1 MQPDAVTTTPDHAFT
16 TLGLSDLLLR
26 AVQAAGYTSAT
37 PVQAQAIPEVLAGHD
52 LMVCAQTGTGKTAA
66 FMLPALQRLAADAGK
81 RPIGAPRVLVLTPT
95 RELAQQV
102 TDAAMKYGKFLRH
115 ASVAAIVGG
124 VSYIQQNRALAQ
136 QLDILVATPGRLT
149 DHLTRGRLDLSRVEL
164 LVLDEADRMLD
175 MGFVEAVE
183 HIAGATPAQ
192 RQTLLF
198 SATLDGAIA
207 RLARRILRAPRMV
220 SVEGAKERHAN
231 IEQRLHFVDDRAH
244 KDRLLEHLLRDAEVK
259 QAIVFTATKRDADD
273 IAGDLQSQGHAVA
286 ALHGDMNQHHR
297 TRALSA
303 MKQGRIRVL
312 VATDVAARGIDVAG
326 ISHVINYDLPR
337 DAESYVHRIGRTGRA
352 GAKGLALSF
361 AHRGE
366 RGLLARIEGFTGQRI
381 AAHVVPGFEPKPR
394 PQGDARSPG
403 RNERW
408 KAKPASRS
416 APAPRAGQARGRPA
430 ARDGDDFRQGRR
442 TAPSTRWDRG

>member
-1 MQPDAVTTTPDHAFT
+1 MENQTFA
-16 TLGLSDLLLR
+16 TLGLSTPLLR
-26 AVQAAGYTSAT
+26 ALEVAGYTEAT

-66 FMLPALQRLAADAGK
+66 FMLPALQRLGTDPVK
-81 RPIGAPRVLVLTPT
+81 QPRGAPRILVLTPT

-136 QLDILVATPGRLT
+136 SLDILVATPGRLT

-183 HIAGATPAQ
+183 HIANATPAS
-192 RQTLLF
+192 RQTVLF
-198 SATLDGAIA
+198 SATLDGASA
-207 RLARRILRAPRMV
+207 RLAKRILREPKLI
-220 SVEGAKERHAN
+220 SVAGAKERHTN

-244 KDRLLEHLLRDAEVK
+244 KDRLLQHLLSDTDVK
-259 QAIVFTATKRDADD
+259 QAIVFTATKRDADTV
-273 IAGDLQSQGHAVA
+273 AGALEFQGHAVA

-337 DAESYVHRIGRTGRA
+337 DVESYVHRIGRTGRA

-366 RGLLARIEGFTGQRI
+366 RALLARIEGFTGQRI
-381 AAHVVPGFEPKPR
+381 DAHVVPGFEPKAR
-394 PQGDARSPG
+394 VQDDARGGRQNDRRRPSSSSARRPG
-403 RNERW
+403 
-408 KAKPASRS
+408 AS
-416 APAPRAGQARGRPA
+416 AGQQRDGRERTAARG
-430 ARDGDDFRQGRR
+430 AR
-442 TAPSTRWDRG
+442 

>member
-1 MQPDAVTTTPDHAFT
+1 MEDQTFAA
-16 TLGLSDLLLR
+16 LGLSDSLLR
-26 AVQAAGYTSAT
+26 AVQAAGYATPT
-37 PVQAQAIPEVLAGHD
+37 PVQAHAIPQALAGHD

-66 FMLPALQRLAADAGK
+66 FMLPALQRLATDTAK
-81 RPIGAPRVLVLTPT
+81 RPSGAPRVLVLTPT

-102 TDAAMKYGKFLRH
+102 TEAALTYGKFLRH
-115 ASVAAIVGG
+115 ARIAAIVGG
-124 VSYIQQNRALAQ
+124 VSYVQQNRALAQ
-136 QLDILVATPGRLT
+136 SLEILVATPGRLT
-149 DHLTRGRLDLSRVEL
+149 DHLTRGRLDLSHVEL

-183 HIAGATPAQ
+183 HIANATPAA
-192 RQTLLF
+192 RQTVLF

-207 RLARRILRAPRMV
+207 RLARRILREPQLI
-220 SVEGAKERHAN
+220 SVEGSKESHAN

-244 KDRLLEHLLRDAEVK
+244 KDRLLEHLLRDVDVK
-259 QAIVFTATKRDADD
+259 QAIVFTATKRDADG

-312 VATDVAARGIDVAG
+312 VATDVAARGIDVVG

-361 AHRGE
+361 AHRAE

-381 AAHVVPGFEPKPR
+381 AAHVVAGFEPKVR
-394 PQGDARSPG
+394 TQGDPRG
-403 RNERW
+403 
-408 KAKPASRS
+408 ASRNGGALRTGAAS
-416 APAPRAGQARGRPA
+416 ARPSPARGEGERGGRSTGKGGFRRDAKDADGNRAPRGWGRSA
-430 ARDGDDFRQGRR
+430 
-442 TAPSTRWDRG
+442 

>member
-1 MQPDAVTTTPDHAFT
+1 MESQTFA
-16 TLGLSDLLLR
+16 TLGLSAPLLR
-26 AVQAAGYTSAT
+26 ALEAAGYTSAT

-66 FMLPALQRLAADAGK
+66 FMLPALQRLEANSVK
-81 RPIGAPRVLVLTPT
+81 QPRGAPRILVLTPT

-102 TDAAMKYGKFLRH
+102 NDAALKYGKFLRNT
-115 ASVAAIVGG
+115 SIAAIVGG

-136 QLDILVATPGRLT
+136 SLDILVATPGRLT

-183 HIAGATPAQ
+183 HIADATPAS
-192 RQTLLF
+192 RQTVLF

-207 RLARRILRAPRMV
+207 KLAKRILREPKLI
-220 SVEGAKERHAN
+220 SVQGAKERHAN
-231 IEQRLHFVDDRAH
+231 IEQRLHVVDDRAH
-244 KDRLLEHLLRDAEVK
+244 KDRLLEHLLRGADVK

-273 IAGDLQSQGHAVA
+273 IAGDLEAQGHAVA
-286 ALHGDMNQHHR
+286 ALHGDMDQRNR

-337 DAESYVHRIGRTGRA
+337 DVESYVHRIGRTGRA

-381 AAHVVPGFEPKPR
+381 DAHVVPGFEPKAR
-394 PQGDARSPG
+394 MPQDARGSRQNAG
-403 RNERW
+403 RQTPSSGRR
-408 KAKPASRS
+408 PSS
-416 APAPRAGQARGRPA
+416 SGGQQRDGRGRTN
-430 ARDGDDFRQGRR
+430 GRGVR
-442 TAPSTRWDRG
+442 

>member
-1 MQPDAVTTTPDHAFT
+1 METQTFT
-16 TLGLSDLLLR
+16 ALGLSAPLLR
-26 AVQAAGYTSAT
+26 AVEAAGYTTPT

-66 FMLPALQRLAADAGK
+66 FILPALQRLAADGQK
-81 RPIGAPRVLVLTPT
+81 RPIGAPRILVLTPT

-102 TDAAMKYGKFLRH
+102 TEAAATYGKFMRH
-115 ASVAAIVGG
+115 ARIAAVVGG
-124 VSYIQQNRALAQ
+124 VSYVQQNRALAQ
-136 QLDILVATPGRLT
+136 SLDILIATPGRLT
-149 DHLTRGRLDLSRVEL
+149 DHLQRGRLDLSRVEL

-183 HIAGATPAQ
+183 HIARATPAA

-207 RLARRILRAPRMV
+207 RLAKRILRQPRLIRV
-220 SVEGAKERHAN
+220 DGSKESHAN

-244 KDRLLEHLLRDAEVK
+244 KDRLLDHLLRDVDIN

-273 IAGDLQSQGHAVA
+273 IADNLQAQGHAVA
-286 ALHGDMNQHHR
+286 ALHGDMHQSHR
-297 TRALSA
+297 TRALA
-303 MKQGRIRVL
+303 GMKQGRIRVL
-312 VATDVAARGIDVAG
+312 VATDVAARGLDVAG
-326 ISHVINYDLPR
+326 VSHVINYDLPR
-337 DAESYVHRIGRTGRA
+337 EPESYVHRIGRTGRA

-381 AAHVVPGFEPKPR
+381 AAHVIPGFEPKAR
-394 PQGDARSPG
+394 PQGD
-403 RNERW
+403 
-408 KAKPASRS
+408 
-416 APAPRAGQARGRPA
+416 PRAGGKAGKPRRPAGQPGRGNARWRDAGGREGNRAGRGR
-430 ARDGDDFRQGRR
+430 GR
-442 TAPSTRWDRG
+442 